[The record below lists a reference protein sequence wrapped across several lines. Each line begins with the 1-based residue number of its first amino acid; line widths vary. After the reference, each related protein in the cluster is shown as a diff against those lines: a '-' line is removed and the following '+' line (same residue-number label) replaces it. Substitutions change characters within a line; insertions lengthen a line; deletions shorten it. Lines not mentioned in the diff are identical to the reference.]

1 LEEEEVKLHHEE
13 TMPESLKHD
22 PQAQSLPASQIKPSS
37 ESIQKAAREEEE
49 EKTLAKQ
56 TKISN
61 SHNHD
66 GLT

>member
-1 LEEEEVKLHHEE
+1 
-13 TMPESLKHD
+13 MPESLKHD